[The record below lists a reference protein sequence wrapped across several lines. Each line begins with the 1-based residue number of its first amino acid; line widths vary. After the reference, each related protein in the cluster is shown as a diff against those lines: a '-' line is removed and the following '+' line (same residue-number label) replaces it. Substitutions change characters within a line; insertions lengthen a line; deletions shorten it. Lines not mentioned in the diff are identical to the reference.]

1 MHNYYIFIVV
11 ANSIK
16 TKKTIVNKPVWW
28 KESTTVQM
36 KERKATLELA
46 NKTESAEFI

>member
-1 MHNYYIFIVV
+1 MHNYYIFIV

-16 TKKTIVNKPVWW
+16 TKKPIVNKPVWW
-28 KESTTVQM
+28 KESTTVQI
-36 KERKATLELA
+36 KERKAILDLA